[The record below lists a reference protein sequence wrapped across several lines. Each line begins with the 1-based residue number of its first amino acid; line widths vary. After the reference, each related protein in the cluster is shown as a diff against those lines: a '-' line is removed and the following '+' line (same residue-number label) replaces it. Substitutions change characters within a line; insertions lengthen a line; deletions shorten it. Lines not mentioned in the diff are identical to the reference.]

1 MNIYSFICFVKP
13 RDEHKIDQIFQATL
27 ILVKQKGLAG
37 ITMSEIAVAAKIAT
51 GTLYIYFESKEKLIN
66 ELFTQCRKSSV
77 DIYFKDY
84 DASQPF
90 SVGLKRIWINLLEFR
105 MNHFKESVFMD
116 QCYHSPYITET
127 TKDLTKKM
135 IQPLYKLVERGKAE
149 KELKELDTFML
160 LIFMV
165 SGINEYVKHSV
176 YSEKKITKAS
186 IEDLYNLMWD
196 GIKA

>member
-135 IQPLYKLVERGKAE
+135 IQPLYILVERGKAE

>member
-13 RDEHKIDQIFQATL
+13 RDEHKIDHIFQATL

>member
-90 SVGLKRIWINLLEFR
+90 SVGLKSIWINLLEFR

>member
-1 MNIYSFICFVKP
+1 MNIYSFICHVKP

-27 ILVKQKGLAG
+27 LLVKQKGLAG
-37 ITMSEIAVAAKIAT
+37 ITMSEIAGAAKIAT

-186 IEDLYNLMWD
+186 MEDLYNLMWD

>member
-176 YSEKKITKAS
+176 YSEKKIQVTPWWFCVFVFPKQ
-186 IEDLYNLMWD
+186 L
-196 GIKA
+196 K

>member
-1 MNIYSFICFVKP
+1 MNIYSFICHVKP
-13 RDEHKIDQIFQATL
+13 RDEHKIDQIFLATL
-27 ILVKQKGLAG
+27 LLVKQKGLAG
-37 ITMSEIAVAAKIAT
+37 ITMSEIAGAAKIAT

-127 TKDLTKKM
+127 TKDLTKKL

-186 IEDLYNLMWD
+186 MEDLYNLMWD

>member
-186 IEDLYNLMWD
+186 MEDLYNLMWD

>member
-1 MNIYSFICFVKP
+1 MTAPRKKP

>member
-1 MNIYSFICFVKP
+1 
-13 RDEHKIDQIFQATL
+13 
-27 ILVKQKGLAG
+27 
-37 ITMSEIAVAAKIAT
+37 
-51 GTLYIYFESKEKLIN
+51 
-66 ELFTQCRKSSV
+66 
-77 DIYFKDY
+77 
-84 DASQPF
+84 
-90 SVGLKRIWINLLEFR
+90 
-105 MNHFKESVFMD
+105 
-116 QCYHSPYITET
+116 
-127 TKDLTKKM
+127 M

>member
-176 YSEKKITKAS
+176 YSEKKNTKAS